1 MNIVFF
7 VLYFSYEHNVNH
19 FVYLFFF
26 YLYLFFLYFYCINYC
41 FCFLINFQGEF
52 NDATGAVECQLC
64 SENSFATDKN
74 RQIPCDQCALGR
86 TSKNGSTKCSD
97 CAPGKF
103 KNVVN
108 DEEICTDCPI
118 GFAQSDTDQESCTQ
132 CIEGEEA
139 PTRGSS
145 FCAACDLGK
154 FNLIAGQDCLACPA
168 GQYQDGKGQ
177 TACLDCGVDTYSNEQ
192 GKASKADCVECSD
205 DTSTGTSMGNT
216 KAASCLCRKEDY
228 YQQSAGVCQ
237 ACPNGAD
244 CSLQNGISLPQ
255 LVAVNGF
262 WYVFSFDLFKYHID

>member
-1 MNIVFF
+1 MN
-7 VLYFSYEHNVNH
+7 
-19 FVYLFFF
+19 
-26 YLYLFFLYFYCINYC
+26 CC
-41 FCFLINFQGEF
+41 FCLLFNLQGEF
-52 NDATGAVECQLC
+52 NNATKAIECRPC

-74 RQIPCDQCALGR
+74 RQIPCDQCPTGR
-86 TSKNGSTKCSD
+86 TSKEGSTKCSD

-108 DEEICTDCPI
+108 NEEICTDCPI
-118 GFAQSDTDQESCTQ
+118 GFAQSDTDQASCTQ
-132 CIEGEEA
+132 CLQGQEA

-154 FNLIAGQDCLACPA
+154 FNLIAGADCLACPT

-177 TACLDCGVDTYSNEQ
+177 TTCLDCGVDTYSNEQ

-205 DTSTGTSMGNT
+205 DKSTGTSMGNT

-228 YQQSAGVCQ
+228 YQHSAGVCQ
-237 ACPNGAD
+237 ECPNGAD
-244 CSLQNGISLPQ
+244 CSLKNGISLPQ

-262 WYVFSFDLFKYHID
+262 WYVFSFDLF

>member
-1 MNIVFF
+1 M
-7 VLYFSYEHNVNH
+7 HNVNH
-19 FVYLFFF
+19 FV
-26 YLYLFFLYFYCINYC
+26 YLFFLYFYCINYC

-52 NDATGAVECQLC
+52 NDAIGAVECQLC

-108 DEEICTDCPI
+108 NEEICTDCPI
-118 GFAQSDTDQESCTQ
+118 GFAQSDTDQESCSQ
-132 CIEGEEA
+132 CLQGEEA

-154 FNLIAGQDCLACPA
+154 FNPIAGEDCLACPA

-192 GKASKADCVECSD
+192 GKASKADCVECSND
-205 DTSTGTSMGNT
+205 KSTGASMGNT

-228 YQQSAGVCQ
+228 YQQGAGVCQ

-255 LVAVNGF
+255 LVAVTGF
-262 WYVFSFDLFKYHID
+262 WYVFSFDLF